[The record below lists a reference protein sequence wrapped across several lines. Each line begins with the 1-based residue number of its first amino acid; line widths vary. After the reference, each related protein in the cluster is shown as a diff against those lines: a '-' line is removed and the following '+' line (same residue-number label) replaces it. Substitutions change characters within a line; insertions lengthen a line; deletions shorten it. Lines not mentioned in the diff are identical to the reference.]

1 MMDIQQIEKVILK
14 SVDLPTMP
22 HVAAKTMQLLSDPK
36 VSTKDLQ
43 KVISSDAVLAA
54 NILKISNS
62 ALYGCSRE
70 IKTLSQAVVV
80 LGFRTLRNIV
90 VSASTAAMYRRKAQS
105 FSLKDKILW
114 EHSICCSIGSL
125 AIAKKIKYREPEE
138 AFIAGLLHDIGIIV
152 LDNSLGDAYVSILKE
167 AFNSDNSLI
176 NLEINHLGFGHHQ
189 VGYIIMRHWNFAKS
203 LQDAVGY
210 HHHPDS
216 VCVDPTLTQIVNLA
230 NEICYKLGHAWSREI
245 IDNNIDN
252 HPLIKIFNLDKD
264 QIKGIIAEIEKSF
277 NEEKE
282 LFF

>member
-1 MMDIQQIEKVILK
+1 MDVQEIEKIILK

-36 VSTKDLQ
+36 VSTNDLQ
-43 KVISSDAVLAA
+43 KIISSDSVLAA

-90 VSASTAAMYRRKAQS
+90 ISASTSAMYRRKGQN

-114 EHSICCSIGSL
+114 EHSICCSIGAL
-125 AIAKKIKYREPEE
+125 VIAKKIKYPEPEE

-152 LDNSLGDAYVSILKE
+152 LDNSLGETYVEILKE

-176 NLEINHLGFGHHQ
+176 NLELNHIGFGHHQ
-189 VGYIIMRHWNFAKS
+189 VGYIIIRNWNFAKI
-203 LQDAVGY
+203 LQDAVGH
-210 HHHPDS
+210 HHHPENES
-216 VCVDPTLTQIVNLA
+216 ADPTLTQIVSMA
-230 NEICYKLGHAWSREI
+230 NDVCFKLGHAWSREVI
-245 IDNNIDN
+245 
-252 HPLIKIFNLDKD
+252 DKD
-264 QIKGIIAEIEKSF
+264 IKNHILVKNKNINDEQVEEIIAETEKSF
-277 NEEKE
+277 KEEKE